1 MKFKT
6 IKELEQEKKHG
17 LFWWLQ
23 MIVALLQ
30 TIMSNLKTNQNGEC

>member
-6 IKELEQEKKHG
+6 IEELEKEKKHG

-23 MIVALLQ
+23 LIVALLKAV
-30 TIMSNLKTNQNGEC
+30 MENLNNKN